1 MNTPNPALVTQRA
14 VQALPR
20 LALWL
25 LCAAYVMPGIFG
37 RDPWKNADV
46 MAVGYMLSLHQGDAS
61 WLQPMLAGVGSTGS
75 LLPYWIG
82 AGAMH
87 LMGGWLDVT
96 VAARIPFALML
107 AGTLALVW
115 YGTLNLARTEAAQPL
130 AFAFGGEARPTDY
143 ARAIADASVLALIST
158 LGLLQ
163 LGHETTPELTQLLGT
178 SMYLYGLAAGPYKP
192 TRSRL
197 ALLLALPALAASGAA
212 STALLLSVAG
222 LWICLGSRDAAMRRL
237 LPWVGAAGLLAGLTG
252 WALDVW
258 VWRIA
263 ASFDAAGVLRLLT
276 WFTWPVWP
284 MALWTLWQWRRQM
297 FRRHVA
303 VPLAVASVALGVSL
317 AMGGSDR
324 ALMLALPAL
333 AVLAAFALPT
343 LQRGVSAAIDWFSV
357 FFFSACAIAIW
368 VIFAAM
374 QTGVPPKIAANVARL
389 APGFEP
395 TSHPVQMLLALL
407 GTVAWLWLVRWRT
420 GRHRHALWKSLVL
433 PAGGVALCW
442 LLLMTLWLPLLDYA
456 RSYRPMMQRLA
467 TVLPDQ
473 ACVLHRGLSL
483 PQIAA
488 VRVHTRHRVEVLP
501 PDARIDQASPAIDP
515 APDAAA
521 SGVVDSE
528 SDRTDTVALD
538 PAGCHW
544 LLVSWDD
551 RGERQGLMPP
561 QLPGWRY
568 MDKVRRPTDRYEAI
582 LVYRRRGR

>member
-25 LCAAYVMPGIFG
+25 LCAAYVLPGIFG

-46 MAVGYMLSLHQGDAS
+46 MAVGYMLSLHQGDAN

-82 AGAMH
+82 AGAMQ
-87 LMGGWLDVT
+87 LLGGWLDLT
-96 VAARIPFALML
+96 VAARVPFALML

-130 AFAFGGEARPTDY
+130 AFAFGGEAAPVDY
-143 ARAIADASVLALIST
+143 ARTIADASVLALISA

-163 LGHETTPELTQLLGT
+163 LGHETTPELTQLLAT
-178 SMYLYGLAAGPYKP
+178 SMVLYGLAAGPYKP
-192 TRSRL
+192 RRSRL
-197 ALLLALPALAASGAA
+197 ALVVALPALAASGAVT
-212 STALLLSVAG
+212 TALLLAAAG
-222 LWICLGSRDAAMRRL
+222 LWICLGSRDEAMRRL
-237 LPWVGAAGLLAGLTG
+237 VGWVAVAGLLAGLTG
-252 WALDVW
+252 WALDAW
-258 VWRIA
+258 VWRVA
-263 ASFDAAGVLRLLT
+263 TRFDIVGVLRLLA

-297 FRRHVA
+297 LRRHVA
-303 VPLAVASVALGVSL
+303 VPLAVASVATGVSL

-343 LQRGVSAAIDWFSV
+343 LRRSVGAAIDWFSV

-368 VIFAAM
+368 VIYAAM
-374 QTGVPPKIAANVARL
+374 QTGTPPKIAANVTKL
-389 APGFEP
+389 APGFEAS
-395 TSHPVQMLLALL
+395 SHPVQLLLALAATL
-407 GTVAWLWLVRWRT
+407 AWLWLVRWRT

-442 LLLMTLWLPLLDYA
+442 MLLMTLWLPLLDYA

-467 TVLPDQ
+467 TVLPPK
-473 ACVLHRGLSL
+473 ACVLHRGLTL

-488 VRVHTRHRVEVLP
+488 VLVHTQHRVEVLP
-501 PDARIDQASPAIDP
+501 ADARIDRAEPAIDR
-515 APDAAA
+515 APESSEAPEATDDGA
-521 SGVVDSE
+521 VDETS
-528 SDRTDTVALD
+528 LD
-538 PAGCHW
+538 PAGCNW

-551 RGERQGLMPP
+551 RRSREGVSLP

-568 MDKVRRPTDRYEAI
+568 VDKVRRPTDRNEAV
-582 LVYRRRGR
+582 LVYRRRAR

>member
-25 LCAAYVMPGIFG
+25 LCAAYVLPGIFG

-46 MAVGYMLSLHQGDAS
+46 MAVGYMMSLHQGDAG
-61 WLQPMLAGVGSTGS
+61 WLHPMLAGVGSTGS

-82 AGAMH
+82 AGAMQ
-87 LMGGWLDVT
+87 LFGGWLDLT
-96 VAARIPFALML
+96 VAARLPFALML

-115 YGTLNLARTEAAQPL
+115 YATLNLARTEAAQPL
-130 AFAFGGEARPTDY
+130 AFAFGGEASPIDY
-143 ARAIADASVLALIST
+143 SRAIADGSVLALISA

-163 LGHETTPELTQLLGT
+163 LGHETTPELTQLLST
-178 SMYLYGLAAGPYKP
+178 TLYLYGLAAGPYRP
-192 TRSRL
+192 GRSRL

-212 STALLLSVAG
+212 TTALLLALAG
-222 LWICLGSRDAAMRRL
+222 LWICLASHDAAMRRL
-237 LPWVGAAGLLAGLTG
+237 AGWIVASGAGSALIA
-252 WALDVW
+252 WALDAW
-258 VWRIA
+258 VWRVA
-263 ASFDAAGVLRLLT
+263 AAVDPAGVLRVLA

-284 MALWTLWQWRRQM
+284 MALWTLWQWRRQVL
-297 FRRHVA
+297 RRHVA
-303 VPLAVASVALGVSL
+303 APLAVAGVAVAVSV

-333 AVLAAFALPT
+333 SVLAAFALPT
-343 LQRGVSAAIDWFSV
+343 LRRSVSAAIDWFSV

-368 VIFAAM
+368 VIYAAM

-395 TSHPVQMLLALL
+395 SGHPVQMLLALAATL
-407 GTVAWLWLVRWRT
+407 AWLWLVRWRT

-467 TVLPDQ
+467 TVVPPK
-473 ACVLHRGLSL
+473 ACLLHRGLSL
-483 PQIAA
+483 PQVAA
-488 VRVHTRHRVEVLP
+488 ILVHSQHRVEVLP
-501 PDARIDQASPAIDP
+501 ADARLDRA
-515 APDAAA
+515 APDIDRAPEA
-521 SGVVDSE
+521 VDPPDDE
-528 SDRTDTVALD
+528 EPSDTALD
-538 PAGCHW
+538 PTACNW

-551 RGERQGLMPP
+551 RTRPGAAAPA
-561 QLPGWRY
+561 LPGWRY
-568 MDKVRRPTDRYEAI
+568 VDKVRRPTDRNEAI
-582 LVYRRRGR
+582 LVYRRRAR